1 MIFVTFIT
9 NEFLDNRITASQVFV
24 VVTLIEALRFSS
36 TLYFP
41 MAVEKVSEAVVSIRR
56 IKVWGQ
62 IIVFSCWWIFCKMPP
77 FIWYHCVLVGRYL
90 ALSVP
95 KLAVFPECCRYSPF
109 FLGRVCYRYRETGS
123 HVGAVVYVSSIA
135 QGSSVVVPAEWLKC
149 LKAGEASECTSCA
162 DSRDQAVAVQS
173 WGTGVLSGPGG
184 EELAESSLLLGQEEW
199 PQIHL
204 ILCVQ
209 NWVLSSTDVLL
220 VDIWATFC
228 VCLFIPGPS
237 LFTA

>member
-1 MIFVTFIT
+1 
-9 NEFLDNRITASQVFV
+9 
-24 VVTLIEALRFSS
+24 
-36 TLYFP
+36 
-41 MAVEKVSEAVVSIRR
+41 
-56 IKVWGQ
+56 
-62 IIVFSCWWIFCKMPP
+62 MPP
-77 FIWYHCVLVGRYL
+77 FVWYHSIPVRWYL
-90 ALSVP
+90 TLSVP
-95 KLAVFPECCRYSPF
+95 KLAVFPECCRYSLF
-109 FLGRVCYRYRETGS
+109 LLGRVHYRHHETGS
-123 HVGAVVYVSSIA
+123 HAGAVVYVSSIA

-209 NWVLSSTDVLL
+209 KWVFLHRCFACWCLSLPFVSAFSSLAPFYLL
-220 VDIWATFC
+220 RNPVSN
-228 VCLFIPGPS
+228 CLLLFKFVIPTIMWTKNFHIHK
-237 LFTA
+237 LDL

>member
-1 MIFVTFIT
+1 MWYPCVPVRWD
-9 NEFLDNRITASQVFV
+9 L
-24 VVTLIEALRFSS
+24 TL
-36 TLYFP
+36 P
-41 MAVEKVSEAVVSIRR
+41 
-56 IKVWGQ
+56 
-62 IIVFSCWWIFCKMPP
+62 
-77 FIWYHCVLVGRYL
+77 
-90 ALSVP
+90 VP
-95 KLAVFPECCRYSPF
+95 KLAVFPECCRSSLLL
-109 FLGRVCYRYRETGS
+109 LGRVCYRCPKTGS

-209 NWVLSSTDVLL
+209 KWVLSSADVLL
-220 VDIWATFC
+220 VDIWATVLCLPFHPC
-228 VCLFIPGPS
+228 PLFIYCFILSLSSCPL
-237 LFTA
+237 LFTLIIPTIMWTKKFQIYKLDLEKAKEPEIKFPAFIGS